1 MLILKNV
8 TAVQLHPA
16 KVQEGVD
23 IAIEND
29 VIVAI
34 GDALTQR
41 YPDAS
46 FKEMHGRIVMPGIVC
61 SHNHFYSGLSRGIM
75 ANIAPCPDFIS
86 TLKNLWWRLDRA
98 LDEES
103 LYYSGLICSL
113 EAIKSGCTSVIDHHA
128 SPAYIGGSLSTLR
141 DAFLKVGLRAMT
153 CFETTD
159 RNNGIKELQEGVEEN
174 IRFARLIDEAKKATS
189 EPYLVEAHIGAHA
202 PFTVPDAGL
211 EMLREAVKATGRGLH
226 IHAAEDL
233 YDVSYSHHWYGKDL
247 LARLAQFDL
256 IDSKTLVAHGLYL
269 SKDDITLLNQRDA
282 FLVHN
287 ARSNMNNHVGYN
299 HHLSDIRNLALGTDG
314 IGSDMFEEMKFAF
327 FKHRDAGGPL
337 WPDSFAKALTN
348 GNELMSRNF
357 GAKFGLLEAGYKA
370 DLTICD
376 YNSPTPLLADNIAGG
391 SKLNA
396 TPTRTDKKIAISLQD
411 LELDWVD
418 WDNGALRIGAMSRL
432 QPLRD
437 ARFIPAALREALGF
451 VYSRHVRNQST
462 IGGEIAARQ
471 EESVLL
477 PVLLALD
484 AELVFGNGETLSIE
498 DYLACPCDRLLTE
511 IIIKDPYR
519 TCATRKIS
527 RSQAGLTVVTA
538 AVAMTDHDGMR
549 IALDGVASKAL
560 RLHDVEKQNLEGNA
574 LEQAVANAIFPQEDL
589 RGSVAYKRY
598 ITGVLV
604 ADLYADC
611 QQAGEE
617 AV

>member
-1 MLILKNV
+1 MIEQFFRPDSVEQALELKR
-8 TAVQLHPA
+8 
-16 KVQEGVD
+16 
-23 IAIEND
+23 
-29 VIVAI
+29 
-34 GDALTQR
+34 R
-41 YPDAS
+41 Y
-46 FKEMHGRIVMPGIVC
+46 
-61 SHNHFYSGLSRGIM
+61 
-75 ANIAPCPDFIS
+75 
-86 TLKNLWWRLDRA
+86 
-98 LDEES
+98 
-103 LYYSGLICSL
+103 
-113 EAIKSGCTSVIDHHA
+113 
-128 SPAYIGGSLSTLR
+128 
-141 DAFLKVGLRAMT
+141 
-153 CFETTD
+153 
-159 RNNGIKELQEGVEEN
+159 Q
-174 IRFARLIDEAKKATS
+174 DEA
-189 EPYLVEAHIGAHA
+189 VW
-202 PFTVPDAGL
+202 F
-211 EMLREAVKATGRGLH
+211 
-226 IHAAEDL
+226 
-233 YDVSYSHHWYGKDL
+233 
-247 LARLAQFDL
+247 
-256 IDSKTLVAHGLYL
+256 
-269 SKDDITLLNQRDA
+269 
-282 FLVHN
+282 
-287 ARSNMNNHVGYN
+287 
-299 HHLSDIRNLALGTDG
+299 
-314 IGSDMFEEMKFAF
+314 
-327 FKHRDAGGPL
+327 
-337 WPDSFAKALTN
+337 
-348 GNELMSRNF
+348 
-357 GAKFGLLEAGYKA
+357 
-370 DLTICD
+370 
-376 YNSPTPLLADNIAGG
+376 AGG

-432 QPLRD
+432 
-437 ARFIPAALREALGF
+437 
-451 VYSRHVRNQST
+451 QST

>member
-1 MLILKNV
+1 MIEQFFRPDSVEQALELKR
-8 TAVQLHPA
+8 
-16 KVQEGVD
+16 
-23 IAIEND
+23 
-29 VIVAI
+29 
-34 GDALTQR
+34 R
-41 YPDAS
+41 Y
-46 FKEMHGRIVMPGIVC
+46 
-61 SHNHFYSGLSRGIM
+61 
-75 ANIAPCPDFIS
+75 
-86 TLKNLWWRLDRA
+86 
-98 LDEES
+98 
-103 LYYSGLICSL
+103 
-113 EAIKSGCTSVIDHHA
+113 
-128 SPAYIGGSLSTLR
+128 
-141 DAFLKVGLRAMT
+141 
-153 CFETTD
+153 
-159 RNNGIKELQEGVEEN
+159 Q
-174 IRFARLIDEAKKATS
+174 DEA
-189 EPYLVEAHIGAHA
+189 VW
-202 PFTVPDAGL
+202 F
-211 EMLREAVKATGRGLH
+211 
-226 IHAAEDL
+226 
-233 YDVSYSHHWYGKDL
+233 
-247 LARLAQFDL
+247 
-256 IDSKTLVAHGLYL
+256 
-269 SKDDITLLNQRDA
+269 
-282 FLVHN
+282 
-287 ARSNMNNHVGYN
+287 
-299 HHLSDIRNLALGTDG
+299 
-314 IGSDMFEEMKFAF
+314 
-327 FKHRDAGGPL
+327 
-337 WPDSFAKALTN
+337 
-348 GNELMSRNF
+348 
-357 GAKFGLLEAGYKA
+357 
-370 DLTICD
+370 
-376 YNSPTPLLADNIAGG
+376 AGG

-437 ARFIPAALREALGF
+437 ARF
-451 VYSRHVRNQST
+451 
-462 IGGEIAARQ
+462 GEIAARQ

-498 DYLACPCDRLLTE
+498 EYLACPCDRLLTE

>member
-1 MLILKNV
+1 MIEQFFRPDSVEQALELKR
-8 TAVQLHPA
+8 
-16 KVQEGVD
+16 
-23 IAIEND
+23 
-29 VIVAI
+29 
-34 GDALTQR
+34 R
-41 YPDAS
+41 Y
-46 FKEMHGRIVMPGIVC
+46 
-61 SHNHFYSGLSRGIM
+61 
-75 ANIAPCPDFIS
+75 
-86 TLKNLWWRLDRA
+86 
-98 LDEES
+98 
-103 LYYSGLICSL
+103 
-113 EAIKSGCTSVIDHHA
+113 
-128 SPAYIGGSLSTLR
+128 
-141 DAFLKVGLRAMT
+141 
-153 CFETTD
+153 
-159 RNNGIKELQEGVEEN
+159 Q
-174 IRFARLIDEAKKATS
+174 DEA
-189 EPYLVEAHIGAHA
+189 VW
-202 PFTVPDAGL
+202 F
-211 EMLREAVKATGRGLH
+211 
-226 IHAAEDL
+226 
-233 YDVSYSHHWYGKDL
+233 
-247 LARLAQFDL
+247 
-256 IDSKTLVAHGLYL
+256 
-269 SKDDITLLNQRDA
+269 
-282 FLVHN
+282 
-287 ARSNMNNHVGYN
+287 
-299 HHLSDIRNLALGTDG
+299 
-314 IGSDMFEEMKFAF
+314 
-327 FKHRDAGGPL
+327 
-337 WPDSFAKALTN
+337 
-348 GNELMSRNF
+348 
-357 GAKFGLLEAGYKA
+357 
-370 DLTICD
+370 
-376 YNSPTPLLADNIAGG
+376 AGG

-396 TPTRTDKKIAISLQD
+396 TPTRTDKRLPFPY
-411 LELDWVD
+411 
-418 WDNGALRIGAMSRL
+418 RIWNWTGLTGITVHCGLAQCLACSHCVMR
-432 QPLRD
+432 
-437 ARFIPAALREALGF
+437 RFIPAALREALGF